1 MHCTPHR
8 RGLVATGVALALG
21 AAPAFAA
28 SHREAPLM
36 TLDPGADLSDVY
48 AFVSYDAANLARG
61 AAERKATLIMNV
73 VPSQEPSSGPNYFA
87 FDDNVLYQLHVDN
100 DRDGAAEDLVYE
112 FKFET
117 EQRNPDQFLATVA
130 IPPVT
135 APDGDGAAGMSRIQR
150 YTVTEYRGCS
160 FGRKG
165 PKKCDSVTPLFGG
178 SLVPTAPSNIGPR
191 TTPSYDDTAAQAVLT
206 DPDTGIRVFAGQRA
220 ETFAIDLG
228 AVFDTINLR
237 VENATPI
244 PGARPPIPVQTAAE
258 DANDLV

>member
-1 MHCTPHR
+1 MTTRHR
-8 RGLVATGVALALG
+8 RGVAAGVVAIALA
-21 AAPAFAA
+21 AQPAFTA

-36 TLDPGADLSDVY
+36 ALDPGADISDVY
-48 AFVSYDAANLARG
+48 AFVSYDAANVARP

-117 EQRNPDQFLATVA
+117 EQRNPDQFIATLAV
-130 IPPVT
+130 PPVT
-135 APDGDGAAGMSRIQR
+135 APDGPGAAGMSRIQR

-160 FGRKG
+160 FKRKG
-165 PKKCDSVTPLFGG
+165 PKDCDSVTPLFGG
-178 SLVPTAPSNIGPR
+178 ALLPTAPSNIGPR
-191 TTPSYDDTAAQAVLT
+191 TTPDYEQTAAQAIQT
-206 DPDTGIRVFAGQRA
+206 DPATGIRVFAGQRA

-228 AVFDTINLR
+228 AVFDTLNLR
-237 VENATPI
+237 VENAVPI
-244 PGARPPIPVQTAAE
+244 PGFRPPLPVQT
-258 DANDLV
+258 